1 MLFNYVAYTVEAG
14 VEKGR
19 VEAQTAVEARAE
31 VVRNGYK
38 PIMIKPARRLPGL
51 EELFP
56 TFFSPGTGDLIRF
69 SRHIA
74 SMLASGGNL
83 LRALEMLQRES
94 PNGVMRRIVTQIK
107 ATLDDGGSLSDALK
121 QHPTVFTPL
130 YVSVA
135 EVGEYT
141 GRLAPA
147 LEQVAD
153 MQEREQEA
161 KAKAMR
167 TMMYPVVIIVL
178 SLLTM
183 GVLITVALPPMLKVF
198 DRMGADIPLVTRLTV
213 GMFNFGKERFLEI
226 IIVLVVV
233 GVVLALARRVTRI
246 SYLIDTAMLRTP
258 QLGVVIMS
266 SELSRFSR
274 TVAMLLDS
282 GVSLSA
288 ALGLGISGCKNQV
301 VRRVFTD
308 AEESLNSGQGLTV
321 ALRESPIL
329 PSLFVELVMIGE
341 ESNSLLRIMNDAA
354 DTFQK
359 QLERR
364 LDSLLGLLEP
374 ASTLVVGGVVGLMA
388 FSMFVPIY
396 SGLKVFE

>member
-1 MLFNYVAYTVEAG
+1 
-14 VEKGR
+14 
-19 VEAQTAVEARAE
+19 
-31 VVRNGYK
+31 
-38 PIMIKPARRLPGL
+38 
-51 EELFP
+51 
-56 TFFSPGTGDLIRF
+56 
-69 SRHIA
+69 
-74 SMLASGGNL
+74 
-83 LRALEMLQRES
+83 
-94 PNGVMRRIVTQIK
+94 MRRIVTQIK
-107 ATLDDGGSLSDALK
+107 ATLDEGGSLSEALK
-121 QHPTVFTPL
+121 QHPKVFTPL

-183 GVLITVALPPMLKVF
+183 GVLITVALPPMREVF

-213 GMFNFGKERFLEI
+213 GMFNLGKERFLEI
-226 IIVLVVV
+226 IIILVMG
-233 GVVLALARRVTRI
+233 GVVLALARRVPRL
-246 SYLIDTAMLRTP
+246 SYLMDSAMLRTP
-258 QLGVVIMS
+258 QLGAVIMS
-266 SELSRFSR
+266 SELARFSR

-301 VRRVFTD
+301 LRRVFID

-341 ESNSLLRIMNDAA
+341 ESNSLLRIMNDSA
-354 DTFQK
+354 DTCQK